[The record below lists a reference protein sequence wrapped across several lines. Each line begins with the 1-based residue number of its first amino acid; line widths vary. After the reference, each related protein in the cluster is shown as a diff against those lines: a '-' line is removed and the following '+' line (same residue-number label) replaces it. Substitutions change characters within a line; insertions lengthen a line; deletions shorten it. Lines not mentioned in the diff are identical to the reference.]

1 MRKVLEGICEQT
13 GLQYQVDEFAVTLLP
28 AGEAPEP
35 TDPVAPPAAVPSG
48 KAMEAAKK
56 VIIPVMDLQNT
67 KLEEAVDFMKL
78 RSTQLSPDKKEVSIR
93 LKASAKKDA
102 VIPMLQLQ
110 NVPLSVAVRY
120 VAEAVKQPWGAD
132 DDGIWIGK
140 D

>member
-1 MRKVLEGICEQT
+1 MTPIR
-13 GLQYQVDEFAVTLLP
+13 YQVDEFAVTFLP

-35 TDPVAPPAAVPSG
+35 TDPVAPPKDEPSG

-56 VIIPVMDLQNT
+56 VIIPVVDFAEVPVEQ
-67 KLEEAVDFMKL
+67 AVDFLKL
-78 RSTQLSPDKKEVSIR
+78 RSTELSPDKKEVPIQ

-102 VIPMLQLQ
+102 VIPMLQLR
-110 NVPLSVAVRY
+110 NVPLSEAVRY

-132 DDGIWIGK
+132 DESIWIGK